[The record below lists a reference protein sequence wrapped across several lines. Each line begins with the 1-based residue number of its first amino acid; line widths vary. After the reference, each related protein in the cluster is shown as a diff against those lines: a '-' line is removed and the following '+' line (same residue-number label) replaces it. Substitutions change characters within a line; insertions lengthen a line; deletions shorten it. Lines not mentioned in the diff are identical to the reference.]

1 MTQPLNSFSA
11 WNLARSL
18 FLSTLH
24 RAARMIYVT
33 AGWVMSLPAHVPRLC
48 RVISGLW
55 ELDDAGSSSP
65 SSILLALSSAL
76 CPSLIHLLTDL
87 QTGVLVCV
95 PPRHPQVLA
104 SAWNILSLL
113 HPPGQ
118 LLFHGSSQMPPPL
131 ERLLRPSQTEL
142 GISDFMRPST

>member
-1 MTQPLNSFSA
+1 
-11 WNLARSL
+11 
-18 FLSTLH
+18 
-24 RAARMIYVT
+24 MIYVT

-76 CPSLIHLLTDL
+76 CPSLTHLLTDL
-87 QTGVLVCV
+87 QTGALVCL
-95 PPRHPQVLA
+95 PP
-104 SAWNILSLL
+104 L